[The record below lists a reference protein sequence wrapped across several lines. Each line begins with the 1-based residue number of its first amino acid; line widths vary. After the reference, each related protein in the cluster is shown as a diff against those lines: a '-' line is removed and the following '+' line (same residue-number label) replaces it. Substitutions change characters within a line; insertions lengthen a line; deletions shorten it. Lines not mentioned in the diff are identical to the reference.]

1 MFIKKT
7 KKMRSFL
14 SFFSLF
20 PLLFCVSCTEAEAE
34 KKTSLE
40 ASNSKMEEWQKKQV
54 VGAETSS
61 PALAAVEPSGS
72 AGIHPGKAETRQE
85 VSGRTLRIIGQVNAE
100 EKSQIAFRAAG
111 FISEVLVK
119 AGAFVKKG
127 EKLALLENRD
137 ANLRLNLAKTKLAI
151 AEVSLDNAKKDF
163 ERERGLQKE
172 NVISQTALDRMQFS
186 YDQAKLALQMAKL
199 DQENAV
205 NGVRDTELLAPYD
218 CIVGSEL
225 KHTAEYVTA
234 GQGIFEI
241 FRDSSPD
248 LKFLVPERMMGH
260 LNVGDSIS
268 VLIPA
273 VSFKGSARIARI
285 VHVVQDKT
293 RTFEVI
299 AKVQGNEF
307 KAPAGV
313 YAEAVLT
320 E

>member
-72 AGIHPGKAETRQE
+72 AGIRPGKAETRQE